1 VLIPYAVAFAI
12 LSSVAVLPL
21 ELGPAGPLDLC
32 VRAMASTG
40 SCPAATA
47 SPRDDSV
54 DVRATVPGTPRSE
67 RNSGTPNSD
76 TGRAGNADAGGNDA
90 GEVPEQLWEWD
101 PDAYVPLGPLPDGTE
116 YTGDPIAIPR
126 GGWVPIEPTIFSVDE
141 TVTVDDLVNFRPD
154 AASLR
159 MEPNGWT
166 VVGLDTNFWID
177 VTTNTQSGE
186 LLGRTAAVRFTPIG
200 FRFNYGDSTAVNGA
214 TSGGSWQTQ
223 NLAEFDATP
232 TSHVFAQP
240 GSYTVTAAVE
250 YSAQYQ
256 FDGNTW
262 MPVVGTVRT
271 PTNTLEVA
279 AARASTV
286 LVSDTCLAAPKG
298 PGC

>member
-1 VLIPYAVAFAI
+1 MRDQTAN
-12 LSSVAVLPL
+12 
-21 ELGPAGPLDLC
+21 GP
-32 VRAMASTG
+32 T
-40 SCPAATA
+40 
-47 SPRDDSV
+47 
-54 DVRATVPGTPRSE
+54 
-67 RNSGTPNSD
+67 
-76 TGRAGNADAGGNDA
+76 
-90 GEVPEQLWEWD
+90 
-101 PDAYVPLGPLPDGTE
+101 GPLPDGIQYIGGENGSTQ
-116 YTGDPIAIPR
+116 A
-126 GGWVPIEPTIFSVDE
+126 GGWVFIEPTIFSVDE
-141 TVTVDDLVNFRPD
+141 TVTVDDLVNFRPA

-200 FRFNYGDSTAVNGA
+200 FRFNYGDSADENETI
-214 TSGGSWQTQ
+214 SGGSWQTQ

-271 PTNTLEVA
+271 PTNTVEVVA
-279 AARASTV
+279 ARTSTV